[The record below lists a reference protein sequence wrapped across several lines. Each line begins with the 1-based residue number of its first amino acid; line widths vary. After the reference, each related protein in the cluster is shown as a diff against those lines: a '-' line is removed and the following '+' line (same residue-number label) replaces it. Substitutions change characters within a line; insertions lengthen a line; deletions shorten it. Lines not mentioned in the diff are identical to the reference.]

1 METAA
6 AASNGTALTTL
17 KEKVSPALQEAQAL
31 VIRSRDDYQAA
42 LECVKGVKVLI
53 KQIEEHHKPIKKKLD
68 EAKKTVLDQE
78 KALLSPLQEAERLYK
93 KKMGDYD
100 DEEERR
106 AQEAARKEQERL
118 NKLAEKALEKV
129 NAKLDRLKGQGANID
144 KQIAELETMLQD
156 PDITDTEAAAVEAK
170 INSLT
175 VSKQQTESGIQ
186 EAMEKVEDLAAPDPT
201 TVDYAP
207 PKTEGMSSSKTLE
220 VEIVNPMSLIKA
232 IAAGA
237 IPIGAVKAFDLV
249 LLKKLANAGL
259 AIPGVKATPKREIR
273 VRTN

>member
-1 METAA
+1 META
-6 AASNGTALTTL
+6 AASNGTALSTL

-31 VIRSRDDYQAA
+31 VIRSRDDYQHA

-68 EAKKTVLDQE
+68 EAKQTVLDQE
-78 KALLSPLQEAERLYK
+78 KNLLNPLKSAEAVYK
-93 KKMGDYD
+93 QKMGDYD
-100 DEEERR
+100 DEEERK
-106 AQEAARKEQERL
+106 AKEAARKEQERL
-118 NKLAEKALEKV
+118 NRLSEKALERV
-129 NAKLDRLKGQGANID
+129 NTKLDKLKEEGANID
-144 KQIAELETMLQD
+144 KQLAELETMLQD
-156 PDITDTEAAAVEAK
+156 PEITDTEAAAVTAK
-170 INSLT
+170 INSLM
-175 VSKQQTESGIQ
+175 VSKGQAESGIQ
-186 EAMEKVEDLAAPDPT
+186 EEIEKVEELAAPAPT
-201 TVDYAP
+201 TVAYQQ

-220 VEIVNPMSLIKA
+220 VEVVNPMALIKA
-232 IAAGA
+232 VAGGT

>member
-1 METAA
+1 METAGT
-6 AASNGTALTTL
+6 ASNDTALTTL

-31 VIRSRDDYQAA
+31 IISSRDDYQAA

-78 KALLSPLQEAERLYK
+78 KALLAPLQDAERLYK

-100 DEEERR
+100 DEEERK

-118 NKLAEKALEKV
+118 NRLAEKAMEKV
-129 NAKLDRLKGQGANID
+129 NAKLDKLKEAGANID
-144 KQIAELETMLQD
+144 KQIAELEAMLQD
-156 PDITDTEAAAVEAK
+156 PETTDTEAAAVTAK
-170 INSLT
+170 INSLM
-175 VSKQQTESGIQ
+175 VSKGQAESGIQ
-186 EAMEKVEDLAAPDPT
+186 EAIEKVEELAAPAPM
-201 TVDYAP
+201 TVAYQQ
-207 PKTEGMSSSKTLE
+207 PKTEGMSSSKTME
-220 VEIVNPMSLIKA
+220 VEVVNPMALVKA
-232 IAAGA
+232 IASGT
-237 IPIGAVKAFDLV
+237 IPIGVVKAFDLV
-249 LLKKLANAGL
+249 LLKKLVNAGL